1 MIVFDLRC
9 AGAHVFEAWFGSTAD
24 YDSQRSRSMIAC
36 PLCGDTG
43 IDKAVMAPAVA
54 AKSNRRESGRSTTGR
69 ENANEAALATPEALL
84 PALLAMQRRMEAQS
98 DYVGGNF
105 ATEARAMHE
114 GTTPERSIYGEA
126 SAADV
131 RALADDGV
139 PVLPLPFCPLVRSD
153 A

>member
-9 AGAHVFEAWFGSTAD
+9 GGAHVFEAWFGSTAD
-24 YDSQRSRSMIAC
+24 YDSQRAQSMIAC

-43 IDKAVMAPAVA
+43 IGKAVMAPAVA
-54 AKSNRRESGRSTTGR
+54 AKGNRSG
-69 ENANEAALATPEALL
+69 NARGVAVQDSSDDAAPATPESLL
-84 PALLAMQRRMEAQS
+84 PALLAMQRQMEARS

-105 ATEARAMHE
+105 ATQARAMHD

-131 RALADDGV
+131 QALADDGV
-139 PVLPLPFCPLVRSD
+139 RVLPLPFRPLIRSD